1 VTAVTAT
8 GGPPGLLLARRRG
21 TASEIETRDLKESPM
36 RRRPNHGFQAL
47 FSVALSLG
55 VLAITGVVFVDSFA
69 PLLA

>member
-1 VTAVTAT
+1 
-8 GGPPGLLLARRRG
+8 
-21 TASEIETRDLKESPM
+21 M